1 MSEISLIEKNRWWLN
16 SMATELHYMHRPIH
30 AKSVPFGWAVS
41 INGEGERPDGRPAG
55 FIIFATI
62 HYTKL
67 GGEFGYPGLPT
78 KWQVL
83 SLARL
88 WLHPDYQR
96 GGVLYDP
103 EILPGFVDRRGEFRS
118 TLATS
123 VIDMALGKVQA
134 RWLQVHPPRFPDQPY
149 HILKIISY
157 SDTRF
162 HTGKIYRAGKF
173 RYSGSTVSAK
183 RHKNS
188 RGPGLDGA
196 VLLRFIRDLPVPT
209 WEFTA

>member
-1 MSEISLIEKNRWWLN
+1 MIELTEKPRQWLN
-16 SMATELHYMHRPIH
+16 DMATEHHYMHRPIH
-30 AKSVPFGWAVS
+30 QKSVPFGWAVK
-41 INGEGERPDGRPAG
+41 INGEEVRPDGRPVG

-88 WLHPDYQR
+88 WLHPDCQR
-96 GGVLYDP
+96 GGQLCTP
-103 EILPGFVDRRGEFRS
+103 ENIPGFVDRFGEFRS
-118 TLATS
+118 TLATH
-123 VIDMALGKVQA
+123 VIDAALGVVQG
-134 RWLQVHPPRFPDQPY
+134 RWLQVHPPRFIDQPY

-157 SDTRF
+157 ADTRY

-173 RYSGSTVSAK
+173 RFSGRTISAK

-188 RGPGLDGA
+188 RGPGMDGA
-196 VLLRFIRDLPVPT
+196 ELLRFIRDLPEPT
-209 WEFTA
+209 WEFTG

>member
-1 MSEISLIEKNRWWLN
+1 MIELIEKPRQWLN
-16 SMATELHYMHRPIH
+16 DMATAHHYMHRPIH
-30 AKSVPFGWAVS
+30 AKSVPFGWAIS
-41 INGEGERPDGRPAG
+41 INGEETRPDGRPAG

-96 GGVLYDP
+96 GGQFYTP
-103 EILPGFVDRRGEFRS
+103 ENIPGFVDRLGTFRS
-118 TLATS
+118 TLATH
-123 VIDMALGKVQA
+123 VIDMALDAVQE

-157 SDTRF
+157 ADTRF

-173 RYSGSTVSAK
+173 RFSGSTISAK

-196 VLLRFIRDLPVPT
+196 ELLRFIRDLPEPVWEYVP
-209 WEFTA
+209 